1 MRRTIRI
8 VLIMIALLVIVY
20 FLGPKPTPP
29 VIAGGRLP
37 AVPATPVALEQY
49 VTKKEA
55 QFRLKPDNEARI
67 LWLDSLHRKT
77 PYSVVYLHGFSASE
91 KEGDPVHVNFARRFG
106 YNLFLSRLD
115 EHGMDTPDAL
125 EGMTGDGLWR
135 DAKEALAI
143 GKMLGN
149 KVIVIGTSTGG
160 TLALLLASEYPD
172 DVAAVINMSP
182 NIAINES
189 MVWMLDKPW
198 GLEVAR
204 LVKGGNYVE
213 NKPDN
218 AERAKYWYSKY
229 RLEAV
234 VQLQNLVEHTMKP
247 EVFAK
252 IHQPVLDLY
261 YYKNEK
267 EQDPTVKVSAILAM
281 HDELGTPD
289 SLKRAVA
296 IPNAGAHVIGSSIV
310 SKDVPAVESAIT
322 QWWLQILKNRN

>member
-8 VLIMIALLVIVY
+8 VLITIALLVIVY
-20 FLGPKPTPP
+20 FLGPKPAPP
-29 VIAGGRLP
+29 VITGGRLP

-67 LWLDSLHRKT
+67 LWQDSLHRKT

-106 YNLFLSRLD
+106 YNLYLSRLD

-125 EGMTGDGLWR
+125 VGMTGEGLWR

-143 GKMLGN
+143 GKMLGE

-160 TLALLLASEYPD
+160 TLALLLASEYPK

-198 GLEVAR
+198 GLEIAR
-204 LVKGGNYVE
+204 LVKGGDYVE

-218 AERAKYWYSKY
+218 ADRAKYWYSKY

-234 VQLQNLVEHTMKP
+234 VQLQNLVDNTMKP
-247 EVFAK
+247 EVFAR

-267 EQDPTVKVSAILAM
+267 EQDPTVKVSAILEM
-281 HDELGTPD
+281 HKELGTPD
-289 SLKRAVA
+289 SLKHAVA

-322 QWWLQILKNRN
+322 QWWLQILKNHN